1 MSLPPEA
8 WGPARSLAL
17 RIVRPVER
25 FLHIQAA
32 SGVVLLVTAVV
43 ALA

>member
-8 WGPARSLAL
+8 WGPARSFAL
-17 RIVRPVER
+17 RLVRPVER

-32 SGVVLLVTAVV
+32 SGVGPRAEISTEA
-43 ALA
+43 